1 MKIVNKFQQGGAMPV
16 AAPAP
21 EAAPAGAQQDP
32 MAQLIEMAIAALQN
46 QDPNLA
52 FQVCE
57 TLLMLV
63 QQAQAPAPVDAAPQG
78 QPVFRKGGKMYRK

>member
-1 MKIVNKFQQGGAMPV
+1 MKLKKFQAGGAV
-16 AAPAP
+16 SEAAPAP
-21 EAAPAGAQQDP
+21 AAPAADP
-32 MAQLIEMAIAALQN
+32 MMQLIEMAIAALQN

-57 TLLMLV
+57 ALLMLV

-78 QPVFRKGGKMYRK
+78 QPVFRRGGKMYRK